1 MSMTVEVAASLLGV
15 EVSASKEEITS
26 AFKSRSRLVHPDR
39 VNGESEKAKTT
50 AEELMKQ
57 LNMAKE
63 VLLTYEANPAQSGT
77 GTGSDSGS
85 EGHYTSGNSD
95 VRNSA
100 SSDATSK
107 SKTGNGKVKQEQ
119 KHLTLEEQIE
129 MFRAERE
136 KDINE
141 TRKIVKETA
150 VIYLANLGVLIAV
163 MGMELF
169 FVLSWVAGWNF
180 WWMLASVAGLI
191 ATVYMWRR
199 TLVRFFM
206 LTYSVGELSAYK
218 RLSRQ
223 EEKEYRK
230 ALKPDNPN
238 SLFNKFKR
246 FNDRF

>member
-39 VNGESEKAKTT
+39 VNGESEKAKAT

-63 VLLTYEANPAQSGT
+63 VLLAYEANPS
-77 GTGSDSGS
+77 SGS
-85 EGHYTSGNSD
+85 SG
-95 VRNSA
+95 SA
-100 SSDATSK
+100 SDGSNSNGGSNSGRQNFDTASS
-107 SKTGNGKVKQEQ
+107 SKTGNGKVKKEQ
-119 KHLTLEEQIE
+119 KPLTVEEQIE

-136 KDINE
+136 KDISE
-141 TRKIVKETA
+141 ARSIVKETGL
-150 VIYLANLGVLIAV
+150 IYLANLGVLLAV
-163 MGMELF
+163 MGVELF
-169 FVLSWVAGWNF
+169 FVLSWVGVWDF

-206 LTYSVGELSAYK
+206 FTYSVGELGAYK

-238 SLFNKFKR
+238 SLLNKFKR